1 MFTRNSIYISYTG
14 DMKTKLVTAAL
25 ILSATVIYSP
35 YANAQDTKLSVKSY
49 RSVNFMAINTTPT
62 GTIESY
68 IVNDNEAYYAD
79 MNKAAAKMNSR
90 ASYMVSEQFVFDN
103 LNTLKKEF
111 SVADIY
117 FDLDDAGI
125 RADAIPVLDKLVNL
139 MMENPEIYVATTSY
153 SDSRM
158 SKYNEKL
165 ALNRTLAANAYL
177 VSKGIRA
184 ERLLIEKHGRPGMS
198 NPCNND
204 PSCTLAV
211 QQLNRRTEFN
221 IVYNGINLS
230 QTN

>member
-1 MFTRNSIYISYTG
+1 
-14 DMKTKLVTAAL
+14 MKTKLFTAAL
-25 ILSATVIYSP
+25 ILSANFIYSP
-35 YANAQDTKLSVKSY
+35 YANAQDTKLPVKAY
-49 RSVNFMAINTTPT
+49 RSVNFMAINNDPSHTERFSLT
-62 GTIESY
+62 GSS
-68 IVNDNEAYYAD
+68 NNEAR
-79 MNKAAAKMNSR
+79 NAASEKMNRR
-90 ASYMVSEQFVFDN
+90 ALYMVSEQFVFDN
-103 LNTLKKEF
+103 LGTLKKEF
-111 SVADIY
+111 SVSDIY

-139 MMENPEIYVATTSY
+139 MMENPGIYVATTSF

-165 ALNRTLAANAYL
+165 ALRRAQAANAYL
-177 VSKGIRA
+177 VSKGIQA

-221 IVYNGINLS
+221 IVYNGINLA

>member
-1 MFTRNSIYISYTG
+1 
-14 DMKTKLVTAAL
+14 MKTKLVTAAL

-35 YANAQDTKLSVKSY
+35 YANAQNTKLSVNSY
-49 RSVNFMAINTTPT
+49 QSVNFMANN
-62 GTIESY
+62 
-68 IVNDNEAYYAD
+68 NDPSQTEMFSLNGSSNNDEL
-79 MNKAAAKMNSR
+79 KAISEQMNSK
-90 ASYMVSEQFVFDN
+90 ALYMVSEQFVFDN
-103 LNTLKKEF
+103 LSTLKKVF
-111 SVADIY
+111 SIADIY

-125 RADAIPVLDKLVNL
+125 RADAIPVLDMLVNL
-139 MMENPEIYVATTSY
+139 MMENPGIYVATTSY

-165 ALNRTLAANAYL
+165 ALSRAQAANAYL
-177 VSKGIRA
+177 VSKGIQA

-221 IVYNGINLS
+221 IVYNGINLA